1 MEESGLKR
9 GKLYGIGCSPTAV
22 SCLDRGTIS
31 GMVIP
36 NEFTMGYQSMAQL
49 SQRMSRDL
57 PSLGDIQ
64 VGYACVKTEHVH
76 DPDME
81 KLLFPLV
88 Q

>member
-1 MEESGLKR
+1 
-9 GKLYGIGCSPTAV
+9 
-22 SCLDRGTIS
+22 
-31 GMVIP
+31 MVIP

-49 SQRMSRDL
+49 SKRMSKDL
-57 PSLGDIQ
+57 PALSDIQ
-64 VGYACVKTEHVH
+64 VGYACVKTENVH